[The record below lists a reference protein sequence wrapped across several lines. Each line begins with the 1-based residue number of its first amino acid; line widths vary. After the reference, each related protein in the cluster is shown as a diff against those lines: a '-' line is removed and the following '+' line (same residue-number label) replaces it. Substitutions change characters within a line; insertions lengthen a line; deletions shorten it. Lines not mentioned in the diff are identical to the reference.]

1 MYGKHA
7 CHDNHKH
14 TVNLKTPTIMK
25 FTEAVKTVLAK
36 YATFSGRATR
46 PEYWYFQ
53 LFYLAANFAL
63 VLVCMTAGA
72 VSGGMDGATDGYD
85 IGSTLSS
92 IFGLAMLIPSIAVGV
107 RRLHDTGR
115 SGWNLL
121 WGLLPIVGTIILL
134 VFFISESKGDNQYG
148 KREA

>member
-1 MYGKHA
+1 
-7 CHDNHKH
+7 
-14 TVNLKTPTIMK
+14 MK

-46 PEYWYFQ
+46 SEYWYFQ
-53 LFYLAANFAL
+53 LFCLAVNFAL
-63 VLVCMTAGA
+63 MLVCMIAGGI
-72 VSGGMDGATDGYD
+72 SGGMDGATGGYAT
-85 IGSTLSS
+85 GSIIST
-92 IFGLAMLIPSIAVGV
+92 IFGLAMFIPSIAVGI

-121 WGLLPIVGTIILL
+121 WGLLPAVGAIILL
-134 VFFISESKGDNQYG
+134 VFFITESKGDNQYG